1 MVSLRR
7 KDVYK
12 CGYKLCEGADEE
24 HPDHE
29 EEPLKSRSICR
40 DTDIVPETWQ
50 SDEVGLETYRLGNT
64 SQRRKAFPQ
73 KDSTVSRPKQ
83 PQAKMKASD
92 KFY

>member
-1 MVSLRR
+1 MISLRH
-7 KDVYK
+7 KQVYK
-12 CGYKLCEGADEE
+12 CADKLREGANEE
-24 HPDHE
+24 HPGHE

-40 DTDIVPETWQ
+40 DTDIVPEPWQ
-50 SDEVGLETYRLGNT
+50 SGEARLETYRLGNT

>member
-7 KDVYK
+7 KHVYK
-12 CGYKLCEGADEE
+12 CADKLCEGANEE

-50 SDEVGLETYRLGNT
+50 SDEVGLEIYRLGNT
-64 SQRRKAFPQ
+64 NQRRTAFPQ
-73 KDSTVSRPKQ
+73 KDSTVSRLKQ